1 MLHCSDNRSSSVVKP
16 AGTANEILLP
26 GIERSRFA
34 LRESPKPRGV
44 MGYLLIEVLVALALF
59 GMAAVYLVDGAFVA
73 ARFSRHMKDT
83 REMEQDLLWAR
94 SKIFGKHDYEEISD
108 GGEIETLTLGEIR
121 WDTQVELSTVVDV
134 YKVTLNL
141 EYEGSD
147 ELEIESGEKES
158 IMYVLRPT
166 WSKHGDLQSDRAR
179 LLEDKREKIREIVED
194 RRR

>member
-1 MLHCSDNRSSSVVKP
+1 MQRCDNSLTSERVLLASRQSAGFRRS
-16 AGTANEILLP
+16 T
-26 GIERSRFA
+26 
-34 LRESPKPRGV
+34 
-44 MGYLLIEVLVALALF
+44 GYLLIELLLALALF

-121 WDTQVELSTVVDV
+121 WDTQVELSSIVDV

-141 EYEGSD
+141 EYDGSD

>member
-1 MLHCSDNRSSSVVKP
+1 MQPSDDSLARERVLLASRQP
-16 AGTANEILLP
+16 AGFR
-26 GIERSRFA
+26 RST
-34 LRESPKPRGV
+34 
-44 MGYLLIEVLVALALF
+44 GYLLIELLLALALF

-73 ARFSRHMKDT
+73 ARFSRHMKDS

-121 WDTQVELSTVVDV
+121 WDTQVELSSVVDV
-134 YKVTLNL
+134 YKVTLTL
-141 EYEGSD
+141 EYDGS
-147 ELEIESGEKES
+147 EEMGIESGEKES

-166 WSKHGDLQSDRAR
+166 WSKHGDFQSDRAR